1 MKTNNTPAVY
11 FALSR
16 NYTEDNQ
23 IESVDAYIF
32 GDIASNRGGLAG
44 LLQASSDQSSYDLA
58 TQLSDLPAEI
68 PVTVHIN
75 SNGGEVKEGLA
86 IYNVLKERGNVT
98 TICEGFAASAASIIF
113 CGGSTRIMQPASLLF
128 IHQASMTAEGNS
140 DDFEKAAEDLK
151 IITAAAVNAYKEAGV
166 NVSDEELSAMLKA
179 ETWILP
185 EDAVRMG
192 FATKV
197 SDEEE
202 NEKVP
207 KNDAVRS
214 FMAMVSAP
222 KKAIGS
228 INVSIEGIEELKALT
243 ESVEE
248 QFENYQ
254 DLLTLAS
261 KALAGLEAN
270 PELYGKVKAFAST
283 FFATNPT
290 PNPAKVGNKGF
301 FNFN

>member
-1 MKTNNTPAVY
+1 
-11 FALSR
+11 
-16 NYTEDNQ
+16 
-23 IESVDAYIF
+23 
-32 GDIASNRGGLAG
+32 
-44 LLQASSDQSSYDLA
+44 
-58 TQLSDLPAEI
+58 
-68 PVTVHIN
+68 
-75 SNGGEVKEGLA
+75 
-86 IYNVLKERGNVT
+86 
-98 TICEGFAASAASIIF
+98 
-113 CGGSTRIMQPASLLF
+113 MQPASLLF
-128 IHQASMTAEGNS
+128 IHQASMAAEGNS

-185 EDAVRMG
+185 EDAVCMG

-202 NEKVP
+202 DEKVP

-228 INVSIEGIEELKALT
+228 ANVNIEGLEELKAIT
-243 ESVEE
+243 ESLEK
-248 QFENYQ
+248 QFGNYQ

-270 PELYGKVKAFAST
+270 PELYGKVKAFANT

-301 FNFN
+301 FNLK